1 MQLCDI
7 GDSEDFPGGY
17 INAKALRDKE
27 ACGFLV
33 VVWLLV
39 VVGSGLV
46 SSHVQ
51 RRRKKKLDILAV
63 KIKLA
68 PRNSTPLMSR
78 K

>member
-1 MQLCDI
+1 
-7 GDSEDFPGGY
+7 
-17 INAKALRDKE
+17 
-27 ACGFLV
+27 
-33 VVWLLV
+33 LLV

-68 PRNSTPLMSR
+68 PRNSTPLISR